1 MASQQ
6 KQVNI
11 SGMNPTQKVAALL
24 IVLGPKAATE
34 ILRNIPDEDLIE
46 QITLEI
52 ANLNK
57 VPLETLDS
65 ILEEFFSI
73 FQASGFIS
81 RGGIDYAKMLLEEA
95 YGSDKAG
102 NILDKLVTILN
113 STPFQFFND
122 ADAMQLATSFQNE
135 NPQLIAL
142 ILAYLKPE
150 KSAAVLNNLPTDVQA
165 AVAFKIAEMESTN
178 PEIISDIE
186 KIVENKFSSVVI
198 QDFSKAGGI
207 EALATILNRADRATE
222 KKIME
227 SIESKN
233 HDLVEQIKDLM
244 FVFEDIVKLEDR
256 AVQRVLREVDNKDL
270 ALSLKGSNQDVKDK
284 IFKNMSERAR
294 TMLVDDMEYM
304 GPVRAKDVQEC
315 QSKIVNI
322 IRLLESTGEIVVARS
337 GSEDEYIE

>member
-1 MASQQ
+1 MAAI
-6 KQVNI
+6 KQLNL
-11 SGMNPTQKVAALL
+11 SNMNATQKVAALL

-34 ILRNIPDEDLIE
+34 ILKNIPDEDLIE
-46 QITLEI
+46 QITLDI

-57 VPLETLDS
+57 VPMETLDQ
-65 ILEEFFSI
+65 ILEEFYSI

-81 RGGIDYAKMLLEEA
+81 RGGIDYAKILLEEA
-95 YGSDKAG
+95 YGPDKA
-102 NILDKLVTILN
+102 NDILDKLVTILN

-122 ADAMQLATSFQNE
+122 ADAQQLATSFQNE

-150 KSAAVLNNLPTDVQA
+150 KSAAVLNFLPPEVQT

-178 PEIISDIE
+178 PEIIADIE

-198 QDFSKAGGI
+198 QDFSKAGGV
-207 EALATILNRADRATE
+207 ESLATILNRVDRTTE

-227 SIESKN
+227 SIEARDK
-233 HDLVEQIKDLM
+233 DLVEQIKDLM

-256 AVQRVLREVDNKDL
+256 AIQRILREVDNKDL
-270 ALSLKGSNQDVKDK
+270 AMSLKGSNQEVKDK

-294 TMLVDDMEYM
+294 IMLTDDMEYM

-315 QSKIVNI
+315 QSKIVGI
-322 IRLLESTGEIVVARS
+322 IRMLESSGEIVVLRS
-337 GSEDEYIE
+337 GVEDEYIE

>member
-1 MASQQ
+1 MTAI
-6 KQVNI
+6 KQLNL
-11 SGMNPTQKVAALL
+11 SNMNATQKVAALL

-34 ILRNIPDEDLIE
+34 ILKNIPDEDLIE
-46 QITLEI
+46 QITLDI

-57 VPLETLDS
+57 VPMETLDQ
-65 ILEEFFSI
+65 ILEEFYSI

-81 RGGIDYAKMLLEEA
+81 RGGIDYAKILLEEA
-95 YGSDKAG
+95 YGPDKA
-102 NILDKLVTILN
+102 NDILDKLVTILN

-122 ADAMQLATSFQNE
+122 ADAQQLATSFQNE

-150 KSAAVLNNLPTDVQA
+150 KSAAVLNFLPPEVQT

-178 PEIISDIE
+178 PEIIADIE

-198 QDFSKAGGI
+198 QDFSKAGGV
-207 EALATILNRADRATE
+207 ESLATILNRVDRTTE

-227 SIESKN
+227 SIEARDK
-233 HDLVEQIKDLM
+233 DLVEQIKDLM

-256 AVQRVLREVDNKDL
+256 AIQRILREVDNKDL
-270 ALSLKGSNQDVKDK
+270 AMSLKGSNQEVKDK

-294 TMLVDDMEYM
+294 TMLTDDMEYM

-315 QSKIVNI
+315 QSKIVGI
-322 IRLLESTGEIVVARS
+322 IRMLESSGEIVVLRS
-337 GSEDEYIE
+337 GVEDEYIE

>member
-1 MASQQ
+1 MVAI
-6 KQVNI
+6 KQLNL
-11 SGMNPTQKVAALL
+11 SNMNATQKVAALL

-34 ILRNIPDEDLIE
+34 ILKNIPDEDLIE
-46 QITLEI
+46 QITLDI

-57 VPLETLDS
+57 VPMETLDQ
-65 ILEEFFSI
+65 ILEEFYSI

-81 RGGIDYAKMLLEEA
+81 RGGIDYAKILLEEA
-95 YGSDKAG
+95 YGPDKA
-102 NILDKLVTILN
+102 NDILDKLVTILN

-122 ADAMQLATSFQNE
+122 ADAQQLATSFQNE

-150 KSAAVLNNLPTDVQA
+150 KSAAVLNFLPPEVQT

-178 PEIISDIE
+178 PEIIADIE

-198 QDFSKAGGI
+198 QDFSKAGGV
-207 EALATILNRADRATE
+207 ESLATILNRVDRTTE

-227 SIESKN
+227 SIEARDK
-233 HDLVEQIKDLM
+233 DLVEQIKDLM

-256 AVQRVLREVDNKDL
+256 AIQRILREVDNKDL
-270 ALSLKGSNQDVKDK
+270 AMSLKGSNQEVKDK

-294 TMLVDDMEYM
+294 IMLTDDMEYM

-315 QSKIVNI
+315 QSKIVGI
-322 IRLLESTGEIVVARS
+322 IRMLESSGEIVVLRS
-337 GSEDEYIE
+337 GVEDEYIE